1 MRLWILKSVGDKLEL
16 IFRTPK
22 NFTPPRTLNFRLGV
36 TMTKLIIEVSEIRGK
51 CPVYK
56 KGDKIVIDGP
66 EIVMEET
73 DAICIH
79 ALAPLLH
86 YAVALRDGA
95 DPRKLGLSK
104 EKDVAY
110 IQCVDPGEPYTE
122 GGTVIFKCYI
132 EEIEG

>member
-1 MRLWILKSVGDKLEL
+1 
-16 IFRTPK
+16 
-22 NFTPPRTLNFRLGV
+22 
-36 TMTKLIIEVSEIRGK
+36 
-51 CPVYK
+51 
-56 KGDKIVIDGP
+56 VIDGP

-86 YAVALRDGA
+86 YAV
-95 DPRKLGLSK
+95 PRKLGLSK